1 MDADAA
7 VGRCGGAA
15 RWDRLRHLTT
25 ADRLR
30 TAVRRGV
37 LRRPLPGLYALPGC
51 PADVLAAA
59 AVRGVR
65 SCHTAATA
73 LGLAV
78 VDAPPVPHVTAG
90 RGSTTVWRAALVHRR
105 DVTDLD
111 GCTDVLT
118 TVLDCLRCLP
128 RRTALVPLDAA
139 LAAGRVSWEDL
150 DLAAKGMNRNDDR
163 RKLLAMADEKSGSP
177 LESIGRYDLLEAGYS
192 LQTQV
197 VLDPAGRVDFL
208 IDDWLVVEL
217 DGRRTHDDPVQFA
230 EDRRRDAELT
240 RRGFVVLRF
249 TWTAVVRRREWWL
262 QVVADVH
269 VRGPR
274 S

>member
-1 MDADAA
+1 
-7 VGRCGGAA
+7 VVQQCGGAA
-15 RWDRLRHLTT
+15 RWDRLRHHTT
-25 ADRLR
+25 HRALQKACAAG
-30 TAVRRGV
+30 TVRR
-37 LRRPLPGLYALPGC
+37 PAPGLHALPGA

-65 SCHTAATA
+65 SCHSAAAA
-73 LGLAV
+73 LGLPL
-78 VDAPPVPHVTAG
+78 VDPPARPHVTAG
-90 RGSTTVWRAALVHRR
+90 RGTKLVWRGALVHRR
-105 DVTDLD
+105 DVTDLN

-150 DLAAKGMNRNDDR
+150 NLAAKGMNRNDDR

-208 IDDWLVVEL
+208 IDGWLVVEL

-240 RRGFVVLRF
+240 RRGLIVLRF

-269 VRGPR
+269 ARGPR